1 MRLSRWDDG
10 DGGLSEQRHRV
21 AVKTSDL
28 RRPRP
33 ISPRVRLSDR
43 NTDRRLRRDSV
54 EQWALG
60 PDPYHG
66 SLNQWGSEYVAD
78 IIRALIRRRKSGD
91 T

>member
-21 AVKTSDL
+21 AVKTSD
-28 RRPRP
+28 RRRSRPR
-33 ISPRVRLSDR
+33 PRVRLSDR

-66 SLNQWGSEYVAD
+66 SINPWGSEYVAD
-78 IIRALIRRRKSGD
+78 IIRALIRRRKSRE